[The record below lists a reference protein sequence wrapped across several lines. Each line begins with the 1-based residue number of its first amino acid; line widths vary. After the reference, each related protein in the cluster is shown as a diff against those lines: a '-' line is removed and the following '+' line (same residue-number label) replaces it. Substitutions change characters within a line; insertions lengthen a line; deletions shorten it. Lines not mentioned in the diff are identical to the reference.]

1 MSLIH
6 LNSKNQNPSDFFN
19 QFPNSIK
26 IPRNSE
32 VCLVGFSGKLKD
44 MSDNI
49 TINSSNDSFTFTL
62 NNPEEQTLARPFIT
76 AKIKHGTYQSKAAL
90 AQKITDALNEAE
102 ILS

>member
-1 MSLIH
+1 MKI
-6 LNSKNQNPSDFFN
+6 KIPSDFFN

-76 AKIKHGTYQSKAAL
+76 AKSKTQYISKQNAAL

-102 ILS
+102 QLSCFKRHT